1 MFTLSMRPS
10 ASTKPTNLCVNFEQ
24 EAGGWKMSTFSDDP
38 TPGKPCNLTFPITL

>member
-38 TPGKPCNLTFPITL
+38 TPGNAFGLCF

>member
-24 EAGGWKMSTFSDDP
+24 EAGGLEDV
-38 TPGKPCNLTFPITL
+38 NVLR